1 MLQHLP
7 LFGKHMQEVEL
18 KATETLLDKGV
29 KIYFKAPLFFRMFRK
44 KTIALTLRNPS
55 IGTTVRCSRYYL
67 KVGLTPEQSK
77 AIEFNELLSAQASK
91 SYLFARLVACA
102 LLNSRF
108 WGWLLTKPL
117 AYYIVGNIEMKRLCK
132 VVEILIIQG
141 GIEDFTN
148 IIGLAQRMN
157 IMSQTSQQNSPTS

>member
-1 MLQHLP
+1 
-7 LFGKHMQEVEL
+7 MQDVEL

-29 KIYFKAPLFFRMFRK
+29 KIYFKAPLFFRIFRK
-44 KTIALTLRNPS
+44 KTIVLRLRNPS
-55 IGTTVRCSRYYL
+55 IGTTVRCSNYYL

-77 AIEFNELLSAQASK
+77 SVEFNELLKAQATK

-102 LLNSRF
+102 IINNRF

-117 AYYIVGNIEMKRLCK
+117 AYYIMGNIEMKHLCK
-132 VVEILIIQG
+132 LVEILIIQG
-141 GIEDFTN
+141 GVEDFTN
-148 IIGLAQRMN
+148 IIGLAQKMN